1 LTSGQIYK
9 LARDNAEND
18 KKHIKDIAYRPRSNK
33 TRIEKEVQGLTYGAL
48 MLNYWQKYKDDAGM
62 LYYQKRVFKNMSFFK
77 FADSA
82 EQVNTGQITTYP
94 FKINKVLD
102 IAETHFQPYQL
113 DLNEDEDED
122 GENDLTVWYTLKS
135 WKQEANNPNY
145 GFHLSPRDVRNNYYI
160 YTKGN
165 ITYSGVGHT
174 KMTNKEEMKLYVNTL
189 IAAYKAAMV
198 PPSIEFRET
207 GDPDAAEK
215 TVSYISYDVSS
226 DAINK
231 GVVTGDKEKVYF
243 TPVDYNSFVQDTV
256 PSMTS
261 VLVKP
266 VDTKGGLYNVYR
278 ADGTKVLT
286 ESDDQIGECYA
297 LTPGKSYY
305 FEVPLSE
312 LGGNKNKIDIKVSA
326 RTRVTRIFRGSSVTL
341 PKYSPESVSTY
352 IVQKRGLFDLD

>member
-1 LTSGQIYK
+1 MK
-9 LARDNAEND
+9 
-18 KKHIKDIAYRPRSNK
+18 
-33 TRIEKEVQGLTYGAL
+33 
-48 MLNYWQKYKDDAGM
+48 
-62 LYYQKRVFKNMSFFK
+62 
-77 FADSA
+77 
-82 EQVNTGQITTYP
+82 
-94 FKINKVLD
+94 
-102 IAETHFQPYQL
+102 
-113 DLNEDEDED
+113 
-122 GENDLTVWYTLKS
+122 
-135 WKQEANNPNY
+135 NNPASEYN
-145 GFHLSPRDVRNNYYI
+145 LAPRDVRNNYYI

-165 ITYSGVGHT
+165 ITYSGVGHEKVT
-174 KMTNKEEMKLYVNTL
+174 GREEMKLYVNTL

-198 PPSIEFRET
+198 PPSIEFKET

-226 DAINK
+226 DANNN

-243 TPVDYNSFVQDTV
+243 TPVDYNSFVKDTN
-256 PSMTS
+256 PLQTK

-266 VDTKGGLYNVYR
+266 VNTKGGLYNVYR
-278 ADGTKVLT
+278 ADGTKELT

-297 LTPGKSYY
+297 LMPGESYY

-352 IVQKRGLFDLD
+352 IIQKRGLFDLD